1 MNKPFYY
8 KTLLSALLVGIA
20 PAAVAGDSSELKNV
34 VVTAAS
40 YEQDV
45 RDAAAAV
52 TIITKEDLQ
61 DRPVADVLEA
71 IRESVGLSLQS
82 QGGGSNRPSLSIRG
96 MDSDRSLILIDG
108 RRINASDNVLQHTDF
123 QFDWIPIEQIE
134 RIEIVR
140 GPMSALYG
148 SEAFGGVVNIITKS
162 PTTAWNRSFNV
173 QSGAVT
179 DNDGENQF
187 NGGISVS
194 GPLMKDQLGL
204 KFSLSMF
211 NRNEQGDD
219 DEVDAP
225 LRESKKNISTSLGFV
240 YTPVAGHKIDF
251 EVLNTDESRSSMDE
265 DGVTITDI
273 LREHFSI
280 AYTGKFDGYNTKL
293 RVYESKITKNRSDNA
308 NSEGQT
314 DAVVDG
320 SVNFALG
327 DIQHITMGTEYH
339 DYSHFGVDKYDN
351 PAGEATNASTAGYI
365 QDEVFL
371 DDSTI
376 LTLGGRYDSNKQYG
390 SEFSPRAYL
399 VHHYSENLTFR
410 GGYGHG
416 FKAPQLKYTTDG
428 YITGRP
434 GYVMEASPELR
445 PETIDTYEFGL
456 NWVGEGMNF
465 STNFF
470 NNDITDLIESST
482 VKAYDR
488 TTGED
493 GIMKYINVAQANI
506 KGLETTFEAD
516 LSNGFGLTVNHTYL
530 DAMNESDD
538 EYLNH
543 RPKHVVNTTL
553 HWKGGQGWAW
563 KLRANY
569 TGKQYASNGDYR
581 NPQQLELP
589 SFTLWNIS
597 FTKQL
602 DKNVRLLGGIENFTN
617 VDLYEKSEFYSYIE
631 RGRYVYL
638 GLQGNF

>member
-8 KTLLSALLVGIA
+8 RTLLSALLVGVA
-20 PAAVAGDSSELKNV
+20 PAAVAEDSSELTDV

-45 RDAAAAV
+45 RDASAAV
-52 TIITKEDLQ
+52 TIITREDLQ
-61 DRPVADVLEA
+61 ERPVADVLEA

-187 NGGISVS
+187 NAGISVS
-194 GPLMKDQLGL
+194 GPLIKDKLGL

-211 NRNEQGDD
+211 NRNEQGEDD
-219 DEVDAP
+219 AVDAP
-225 LRESKKNISTSLGFV
+225 LRESKQNVSGSVGLVF
-240 YTPVAGHKIDF
+240 TPSKGHKIDV
-251 EVLNTDESRSSMDE
+251 EVLRTDEPRTSSDE
-265 DGVTITDI
+265 DGELITDI
-273 LREHFSI
+273 LREHYSI
-280 AYTGKFDGYNTKL
+280 GYSAQLGKFDTQL
-293 RVYESKITKNRSDNA
+293 RAYQSDITKDRSNNE
-308 NSEGQT
+308 NSEGQK
-314 DAVVDG
+314 DRVVDG
-320 SVNFALG
+320 KVNFALG
-327 DIQHITMGTEYH
+327 EMQHITVGAEYH
-339 DYSHFGVDKYDN
+339 EHSHIGIDKYSI
-351 PAGEATNASTAGYI
+351 GGMATNDSTAAYM

-371 DDSTI
+371 GDNTI
-376 LTLGGRYDSNKQYG
+376 LTLGGRFDSNSQYG

-399 VHHYSENLTFR
+399 VYHYSDNLTFR

-416 FKAPQLKYTTDG
+416 FKAPQLKYTTEG

-434 GYVMEASPELR
+434 GYILIANPDLK

-456 NWVGEGMNF
+456 NWVEEGMRF

-470 NNDITDLIESST
+470 NNDITDLIESET
-482 VKAYDR
+482 LKPYDR
-488 TTGED
+488 ETGEL
-493 GIMKYINVAQANI
+493 GESTYINIASATI
-506 KGLETTFEAD
+506 KGLETTFEKD
-516 LSNGFGLTVNHTYL
+516 LSHGFGLTINHTYL

-543 RPKHVVNTTL
+543 RPEHVVNTTL
-553 HWKGGQGWAW
+553 SWKGKQGWAW

-617 VDLYEKSEFYSYIE
+617 VDLYDKSDFYSYIE
-631 RGRYVYL
+631 RGRYVYF